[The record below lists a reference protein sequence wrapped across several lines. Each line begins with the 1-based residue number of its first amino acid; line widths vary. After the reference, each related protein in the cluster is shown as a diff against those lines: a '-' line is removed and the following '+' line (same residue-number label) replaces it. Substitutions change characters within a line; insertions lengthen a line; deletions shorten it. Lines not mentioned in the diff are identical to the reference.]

1 MLKKQEAHVIGYPS
15 VIYRK
20 PPKIAKIKTKYC
32 LLLKNAATRAENC
45 QFLQQML
52 YIDRVGDNPTLT

>member
-1 MLKKQEAHVIGYPS
+1 MSYKKA
-15 VIYRK
+15 
-20 PPKIAKIKTKYC
+20 PKIADFGAEEV
-32 LLLKNAATRAENC
+32 LVQKNAATRAENC